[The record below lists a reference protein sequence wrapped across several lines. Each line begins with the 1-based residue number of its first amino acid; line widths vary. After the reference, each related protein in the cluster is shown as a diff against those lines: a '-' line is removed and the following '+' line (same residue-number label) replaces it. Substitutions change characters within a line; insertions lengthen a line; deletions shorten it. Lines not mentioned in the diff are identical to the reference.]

1 MKFVRFKIKS
11 GIRYGLVCKNHVL
24 EIEGDIFNQY
34 RVSETKHDFCDLKI
48 LSPCVPTKIIAI
60 GLNYR
65 SHAEE
70 LGMTLPEDPM
80 IFMKPTTAVIGPDEE
95 IIYPDMSSRVDY
107 EGELAVVIGK
117 KCRFVAEAD
126 SEKYIAGY
134 TCFNDVTARDL
145 QRKDVQF
152 TRAKGFDTFAPMG
165 PFIETD
171 INPCNVKIE
180 TFLNGE
186 KKQSGNTSDLIFPVR
201 TIVSFLSKIMTLC
214 PGDIIATGTPSGIG
228 PMKRGDVVEVRIEGV
243 GSLSNRVAGI

>member
-1 MKFVRFKIKS
+1 MKFIRYKIKS
-11 GIRYGLVCKNHVL
+11 GIRHGLVCDNHAL
-24 EIEGDIFNQY
+24 EVEGDIFSKYQ
-34 RVSETKHDFCDLKI
+34 VTETKHALCDLKI
-48 LSPCVPTKIIAI
+48 LSPCVPTKIVAI

-70 LGMTLPEDPM
+70 LGMALPEDPM
-80 IFMKPTTAVIGPDEE
+80 VFMKPPTAVIGPDEE
-95 IIYPDMSSRVDY
+95 IIYPGMSSQVDY

-117 KCRFVAEAD
+117 KCRFVTEED

-145 QRKDVQF
+145 QKKDVQF

-180 TFLNGE
+180 TFLNGK

-214 PGDIIATGTPSGIG
+214 PGDIIATGTPGGIG
-228 PMKRGDVVEVRIEGV
+228 PMKRGDVVEVRIEGI
-243 GSLSNRVAGI
+243 GNLQNKVADI

>member
-1 MKFVRFKIKS
+1 MKFIRYKIKS
-11 GIRYGLVCKNHVL
+11 GIRYGQVCEGHVL
-24 EIEGDIFNQY
+24 EIEGDIFSKYQ
-34 RVSETKHDFCDLKI
+34 VTETKHALCDLKI
-48 LSPCVPTKIIAI
+48 LSPCVPTKIVAI

-70 LGMTLPEDPM
+70 LGMALPEDPM
-80 IFMKPTTAVIGPDEE
+80 VFMKPPTAVIGPDEE
-95 IIYPDMSSRVDY
+95 IIYPGMSSQVDY
-107 EGELAVVIGK
+107 EGELAVVIGG

-186 KKQSGNTSDLIFPVR
+186 KKQFGNTSDLIFPVR

-228 PMKRGDVVEVRIEGV
+228 PMKRGDAVEVRIEGV

>member
-1 MKFVRFKIKS
+1 MKFIRYKIKS
-11 GIRYGLVCKNHVL
+11 GIRYGQVCEGHVL
-24 EIEGDIFNQY
+24 EIEGDIFSKYQ
-34 RVSETKHDFCDLKI
+34 VTETKHALCDLKI
-48 LSPCVPTKIIAI
+48 LSPCVPTKIVAI

-70 LGMTLPEDPM
+70 LGMALPEDPM
-80 IFMKPTTAVIGPDEE
+80 VFMKPPTAVIGPDEE
-95 IIYPDMSSRVDY
+95 IIYPEMSSQVDY

-117 KCRFVAEAD
+117 KCRFVTEED

-145 QRKDVQF
+145 QKKDVQF
-152 TRAKGFDTFAPMG
+152 TRAKGFDSFAPMG

-180 TFLNGE
+180 TFLNGK
-186 KKQSGNTSDLIFPVR
+186 KKQSGNTNDLIFPVR

-214 PGDIIATGTPSGIG
+214 SGDIIATGTPGGIG
-228 PMKRGDVVEVRIEGV
+228 PMKRGDVVEIRIEGV
-243 GSLSNRVAGI
+243 GNLSNRVADI